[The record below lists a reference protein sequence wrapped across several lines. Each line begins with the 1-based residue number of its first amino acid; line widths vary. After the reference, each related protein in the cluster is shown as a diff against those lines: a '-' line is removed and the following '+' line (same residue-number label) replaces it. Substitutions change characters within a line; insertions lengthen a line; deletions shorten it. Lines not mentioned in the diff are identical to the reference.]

1 MLRAVIFDFD
11 GVIIDSEILHFR
23 AFNEALAPLGVGI
36 TEQDYFKDYLGL
48 TDLDCFKAVNS
59 KYKLKLGN
67 RQLENILKEKS
78 LVFRKLVKTSGR
90 LIEGVCDF
98 LIMLRQN
105 DVPMAICSGALLA
118 EIELI
123 LEENEL
129 KSYFEVIVSADQVKR
144 GKPYPDGLLLALQKL
159 NEKRTPA
166 IQPGQC
172 IVVEDSRWGLEAAQ
186 KAGMHTVAVTNSYD
200 ADQLKMA
207 DKIVTNLNELTMS
220 DLQQLCR

>member
-1 MLRAVIFDFD
+1 MLRTVIFDFD

-23 AFNEALAPLGVGI
+23 AFNEVLAPLGASI
-36 TEQDYFKDYLGL
+36 IEQDYFKDYLGL

-59 KYKLKLGN
+59 KFKLNLDNSG
-67 RQLENILKEKS
+67 LENILKEKS
-78 LVFRKLVKTSGR
+78 RSFRKLVKTSGK

-98 LIMLRQN
+98 LTMLKQN
-105 DVPMAICSGALLA
+105 NIPMAICSGALLA
-118 EIELI
+118 EIVLI
-123 LEENEL
+123 LDANKL
-129 KSYFEVIVSADQVKR
+129 KSFFEVIVSADQVKR
-144 GKPYPDGLLLALQKL
+144 GKPFPDCFLLTLQKL

-186 KAGMHTVAVTNSYD
+186 KAGMRTVAVTNSYD
-200 ADQLKMA
+200 AKQLKMA
-207 DKIVTNLNELTMS
+207 DKIVTSLSELTMN